1 MSKTMIIIVLVLST
15 AVLLY
20 LCFLSIKL
28 IRAAQ
33 KQAQADKVQA
43 SLQQQATDAKALE
56 QKGKA
61 RRKK

>member
-1 MSKTMIIIVLVLST
+1 MSKTMIIIVLVIST

-28 IRAAQ
+28 MRATQ
-33 KQAQADKVQA
+33 KQAQADKTQA
-43 SLQQQATDAKALE
+43 DLQQQATDAKALE
-56 QKGKA
+56 AKGKA